1 MWRPAEQLFR
11 RTQTAD
17 GGRLMRLTIS
27 LPAQTLV
34 LHADDGR
41 LLRRFQVST
50 AINGPGEIAGS
61 FCTPRGQHTIR
72 AKIGAN
78 APANS
83 VFVGRRPTGEI
94 WTDALAREFPGR
106 DWMLTRILWLSGE
119 QPGKNRLGNCDTMR
133 RYIYIHGSP
142 DTAIMGTTGSI
153 GCIRMANTDIIDLF
167 ELVPAFSRVDIDDYQ
182 ISSGDWT
189 TMQVAAKPLR
199 QTVFVEEQGVPAEI
213 ELDEFDAT
221 SLHALACDAS
231 GLPIGTGRLLADG
244 HVGRM
249 AVAADWRGQGVGRA
263 LLVHLM
269 DEARIRRYG
278 ELRLNA
284 QTHAAAFYR
293 QFGFQ
298 QIGDEF
304 MEAGIPHCE
313 MARRI

>member
-1 MWRPAEQLFR
+1 MWRLAEQLFR

-17 GGRLMRLTIS
+17 GARLVRLTIS

-34 LHADDGR
+34 IHADDGR
-41 LLRRFQVST
+41 LLRRYQIST
-50 AINGPGEIAGS
+50 AINGPGETTGS
-61 FCTPRGQHTIR
+61 FCTPRGQHIIR

-78 APANS
+78 ALVNA

-106 DWMLTRILWLSGE
+106 DWMLTRILWLSGT

-142 DTAIMGTTGSI
+142 DTAIMGVPGSI
-153 GCIRMANTDIIDLF
+153 GCVRMTNADIIELF
-167 ELVPAFSRVDIDDYQ
+167 DLVPVFSRVDIDDFVVR
-182 ISSGDWT
+182 SGDWPA
-189 TMQVAAKPLR
+189 MQDDAKPLR

-221 SLHALACDAS
+221 SLHALACDAN

-244 HVGRM
+244 HIGRM
-249 AVAADWRGQGVGRA
+249 AVAAEWRGHGVGRA

-269 DEARIRRYG
+269 DEARTRNFA

-293 QFGFQ
+293 QFGFSQ
-298 QIGDEF
+298 VGEEF